1 VKKGKKGKVAKA
13 ADKKPTPPQARGRAP
28 GKRSNPEFEQVTAY
42 LPRDLY
48 KRVKI
53 ALIEQDRSREFSA
66 LVSELLT
73 DWLGKTG
80 TKAR

>member
-1 VKKGKKGKVAKA
+1 MKKGKSGKVTAVA
-13 ADKKPTPPQARGRAP
+13 NKKRTPQQARGREP

-42 LPRDLY
+42 LQKDLY
-48 KRVKI
+48 KSVKI

-73 DWLGKTG
+73 DWLGKAG

>member
-1 VKKGKKGKVAKA
+1 VKKGKKDKFARVAEKER
-13 ADKKPTPPQARGRAP
+13 TPQQAQGRKP
-28 GKRSNPEFEQVTAY
+28 GKRSNPEFVQVTAY
-42 LPRDLY
+42 LQKDLY

-73 DWLGKTG
+73 DWHGRAG
-80 TKAR
+80 TKGR

>member
-1 VKKGKKGKVAKA
+1 VKKGKKGKVAGV
-13 ADKKPTPPQARGRAP
+13 ADKKRTPQQAQSREP

-42 LPRDLY
+42 LPKDLY

-73 DWLGKTG
+73 DWLSQAG